1 MCNEKVGGRMS
12 DKTSDKNKQAIK
24 TSDRLLSCPFC
35 GGEAEILEHDNGW
48 AIWHCIMCKNCK
60 ASQEWRKGYTKEEAI
75 TAWNTRKPMERIL
88 ERLETEDMALFNA
101 INKYQKKMYT
111 DGDALDKVRML
122 QHKQLSNHKAIEIVK
137 EEGEVK

>member
-35 GGEAEILEHDNGW
+35 GGEAGIDSDKIGKGKSLYY
-48 AIWHCIMCKNCK
+48 AYCKNDCIT
-60 ASQEWRKGYTKEEAI
+60 QYGYYSSKESAI

-88 ERLETEDMALFNA
+88 ERLEQESVLAEKEMDRAREQNPLQYERCDSYICA
-101 INKYQKKMYT
+101 IDN
-111 DGDALDKVRML
+111 
-122 QHKQLSNHKAIEIVK
+122 AIEIVK
-137 EEGEVK
+137 EEGVIE